1 MNSPST
7 SNPYLPWRRE
17 PDAAMI
23 AKLRELIDQW
33 WLEQHGRHER
43 IDQFARIA
51 LGEAHSGA
59 PPLQDPELYFWP
71 RLESHPFH
79 DRSVSWI
86 VELEAAYPVIR
97 AELAG
102 LLDAKIAFTPYAQG
116 VDARYRKKK
125 FGLEEGSDRW
135 SIYDL
140 HEPVAASN
148 CPKTLELLQRWFRS
162 ELGEPVTAQFSALLA
177 GAHIPP
183 HCGVS
188 NVFLTAHLGLIVPQG
203 CRIRV
208 GNEQRAWS
216 EGQGFVFDDSYEH
229 EAWNESDSKR
239 IVFIVRF
246 YHPELSETEIEALG
260 TLHERIRTL
269 VGENTAVQRELL
281 CSLRKS
287 RQTQE

>member
-1 MNSPST
+1 MNSPS
-7 SNPYLPWRRE
+7 SHSDLPMKRDLD
-17 PDAAMI
+17 PTMI
-23 AKLRELIDQW
+23 VKLRELIDQW
-33 WLEQHGRHER
+33 RLEQRGRHER

-51 LGEAHSGA
+51 LGEAPAGA

-71 RLESHPFH
+71 GFDSQPFH
-79 DRSVSWI
+79 DRTVSWMA
-86 VELEAAYPVIR
+86 ELEAAYPVVR

-116 VDARYRKKK
+116 SDARYRQKK

-140 HEPVAASN
+140 HQPAAAST
-148 CPKTLELLQRWFRS
+148 CPKTVELLQRWFRS
-162 ELGEPVTAQFSALLA
+162 ELGEPVTAQFSALRA

-208 GNEQRAWS
+208 GNEKRSWS
-216 EGQGFVFDDSYEH
+216 EGRGFVFDDSFEH
-229 EAWNESDSKR
+229 EVWNESGSMR
-239 IVFIVRF
+239 IVFIARF
-246 YHPELSETEIEALG
+246 YHPSLTDLEIEALG

-269 VGENTAVQRELL
+269 VGENTAVQRESLRSL
-281 CSLRKS
+281 LRKS
-287 RQTQE
+287 H

>member
-1 MNSPST
+1 MNKPSAF
-7 SNPYLPWRRE
+7 SSESDLPMKGGSSD
-17 PDAAMI
+17 PAMI
-23 AKLRELIDQW
+23 DRLRELIDQW
-33 WLEQHGRHER
+33 RLEQRGRHKR
-43 IDQFARIA
+43 IDEFAHIA
-51 LGEAHSGA
+51 LGEAPTGA

-71 RLESHPFH
+71 GLESHPFH
-79 DRSVSWI
+79 DRTVSWMA
-86 VELEAAYPVIR
+86 ELEAAYPVIR

-116 VDARYRKKK
+116 DDARYRQKK

-140 HEPVAASN
+140 HEPAAESN
-148 CPKTLELLQRWFRS
+148 CPRTVELLQHWFRA
-162 ELGEPVTAQFSALLA
+162 ELGEPVTAQFSALRA

-208 GNEQRAWS
+208 GNEQRSWS
-216 EGQGFVFDDSYEH
+216 EGGCFVFDDSFEH
-229 EAWNESDSKR
+229 EAWNEGDSMR
-239 IVFIVRF
+239 IVFIARF
-246 YHPELSETEIEALG
+246 YHPALTKLEIEALG
-260 TLHERIRTL
+260 MLHERIRTV
-269 VGENTAVQRELL
+269 VGENTAAQRESL

-287 RQTQE
+287 R

>member
-1 MNSPST
+1 MNRQSVSRFE
-7 SNPYLPWRRE
+7 SDLPMKGG
-17 PDAAMI
+17 PDPAMI

-33 WLEQHGRHER
+33 RLEHRGRHER

-51 LGEAHSGA
+51 LGEAPAGA
-59 PPLQDPELYFWP
+59 SPLQDPELYFWP
-71 RLESHPFH
+71 GLESQPFH
-79 DRSVSWI
+79 DHTVPWMA
-86 VELEAAYPVIR
+86 ELEAAYPVIH

-116 VDARYRKKK
+116 DDANYRQKK

-140 HEPVAASN
+140 HDPAAKSN
-148 CPKTLELLQRWFRS
+148 CPKTIELLHRLFRS
-162 ELGEPVTAQFSALLA
+162 ELGEPVTAQFSALRA

-208 GNEQRAWS
+208 GNEQRSWS
-216 EGQGFVFDDSYEH
+216 EGRSLVFDDSFEH
-229 EAWNESDSKR
+229 EVWNESDARR
-239 IVFIVRF
+239 IVFIARF
-246 YHPELSETEIEALG
+246 YHPELTQVEIEALG
-260 TLHERIRTL
+260 TLHERIRAL
-269 VGENTAVQRELL
+269 VGENTTAQRELL
-281 CSLRKS
+281 CSLRRS
-287 RQTQE
+287 G

>member
-1 MNSPST
+1 MSRPST
-7 SNPYLPWRRE
+7 SRSDSDLPVKHL
-17 PDAAMI
+17 DAAMI
-23 AKLRELIDQW
+23 EKLRELIDQW
-33 WLEQHGRHER
+33 RVEHRGRHER
-43 IDQFARIA
+43 IDRFARIA
-51 LGEAHSGA
+51 LGEAPTGG

-71 RLESHPFH
+71 GLESQPFH
-79 DRSVSWI
+79 DHTVSWMA
-86 VELEAAYPVIR
+86 ELEAAYPIIS

-116 VDARYRKKK
+116 ADASYRQKK
-125 FGLEEGSDRW
+125 FGLEESSDRW

-140 HEPVAASN
+140 HQPAAAST
-148 CPKTLELLQRWFRS
+148 CPKTVDLLQRWFRS
-162 ELGEPVTAQFSALLA
+162 ELGEPVTAQFSALRA

-203 CRIRV
+203 CLIRV
-208 GNEQRAWS
+208 GNEKRSWS
-216 EGQGFVFDDSYEH
+216 EGRGFVFDDSFEH
-229 EAWNESDSKR
+229 EVWNESDSRR
-239 IVFIVRF
+239 IVFIARF
-246 YHPELSETEIEALG
+246 YHPALTEFEIEALG

-287 RQTQE
+287 S

>member
-1 MNSPST
+1 MSRPSA
-7 SNPYLPWRRE
+7 SRS
-17 PDAAMI
+17 DAAMI
-23 AKLRELIDQW
+23 EKLRELIGQW
-33 WLEQHGRHER
+33 RLEQHVRHER

-51 LGEAHSGA
+51 LGETPTGA

-71 RLESHPFH
+71 GLESHPFH
-79 DRSVSWI
+79 DRTVSWMA
-86 VELEAAYPVIR
+86 ELEAAYTVISG
-97 AELAG
+97 ELTG

-116 VDARYRKKK
+116 TDARYRQKK

-140 HEPVAASN
+140 LGPAAESN
-148 CPKTLELLQRWFRS
+148 CPKTVELLQRWFRV
-162 ELGEPVTAQFSALLA
+162 ELGEPVTAQFSALRA

-208 GNEQRAWS
+208 GNEERRWS
-216 EGQGFVFDDSYEH
+216 EGHGFVFDDSFEH
-229 EAWNESDSKR
+229 EVWNEGDSMR
-239 IVFIVRF
+239 IVFIARF
-246 YHPELSETEIEALG
+246 YHPALTELEIEALG
-260 TLHERIRTL
+260 TLHERVRAL
-269 VGENTAVQRELL
+269 VGENTAAQRELL

-287 RQTQE
+287 G

>member
-1 MNSPST
+1 MSRPAAPRSD
-7 SNPYLPWRRE
+7 SDLPMKHLN
-17 PDAAMI
+17 AAMI
-23 AKLRELIDQW
+23 EKLRELIDQW
-33 WLEQHGRHER
+33 RVEHRGAHER

-51 LGEAHSGA
+51 LGEAPTGA

-71 RLESHPFH
+71 GLESQPFH
-79 DRSVSWI
+79 DHTVPWMA
-86 VELEAAYPVIR
+86 ELEAAYPVIS

-116 VDARYRKKK
+116 ADTRYRQKK

-140 HEPVAASN
+140 LQPAAEST
-148 CPKTLELLQRWFRS
+148 CPKTVELLQRWFRA
-162 ELGEPVTAQFSALLA
+162 ELGEPVTAQFSALRA

-203 CRIRV
+203 CLIRV
-208 GNEQRAWS
+208 GDGKRSWS
-216 EGQGFVFDDSYEH
+216 EGYGFVFDDSFEH
-229 EAWNESDSKR
+229 EVWNEGDSRR
-239 IVFIVRF
+239 IVFIARF
-246 YHPELSETEIEALG
+246 YHPSLTELEIEALG

-287 RQTQE
+287 S

>member
-1 MNSPST
+1 MNRPSA
-7 SNPYLPWRRE
+7 SSSDVDLPMKGC
-17 PDAAMI
+17 PDTAMI

-33 WLEQHGRHER
+33 RLEHRDRHER

-51 LGEAHSGA
+51 LGEAPTGA

-71 RLESHPFH
+71 GLESQPFH
-79 DRSVSWI
+79 ERTVPWMAD
-86 VELEAAYPVIR
+86 LESAYPVIR

-116 VDARYRKKK
+116 TDASYRQKK

-140 HEPVAASN
+140 HDPAAELN
-148 CPKTLELLQRWFRS
+148 CPKTIGLLHRLFRV
-162 ELGEPVTAQFSALLA
+162 ELGEPVTAQFSALHA

-183 HCGVS
+183 HCGIS

-208 GNEQRAWS
+208 GNEQRSWS
-216 EGQGFVFDDSYEH
+216 EGRGFVFDDSFEH
-229 EAWNESDSKR
+229 EVWNATDSRR
-239 IVFIVRF
+239 IVFIARF
-246 YHPELSETEIEALG
+246 YHPELTQVEIEALG
-260 TLHERIRTL
+260 TLHERMRTL

-281 CSLRKS
+281 GSLRRS
-287 RQTQE
+287 G